1 MVVKVD
7 DKTFDELDLQWP
19 FPRSIHGDL
28 IERLDRAGARV
39 IAYDVQF
46 TEPTS
51 AKEDNAL
58 IRSVDRADGVVLGT
72 TEVDGRGRSNVFGG
86 ERIVRSVDAR
96 SAYTGV
102 PLDPGGIVRRI
113 PRGLHGLESLAIA
126 AAEVATGERITRDEF
141 GDGSRWIDFRGPR
154 ARSRACPSPTPSQ
167 ETRRQ
172 EPSTAKSW

>member
-1 MVVKVD
+1 MAVATALALYATDAFGRLELDTVDSRFAVRGAQEPPEDVVVVKVD

-39 IAYDVQF
+39 IAYDVF

-86 ERIVRSVDAR
+86 EQIVRSVDAR
-96 SAYTGV
+96 SAYT
-102 PLDPGGIVRRI
+102 RR
-113 PRGLHGLESLAIA
+113 A
-126 AAEVATGERITRDEF
+126 A
-141 GDGSRWIDFRGPR
+141 
-154 ARSRACPSPTPSQ
+154 
-167 ETRRQ
+167 
-172 EPSTAKSW
+172 